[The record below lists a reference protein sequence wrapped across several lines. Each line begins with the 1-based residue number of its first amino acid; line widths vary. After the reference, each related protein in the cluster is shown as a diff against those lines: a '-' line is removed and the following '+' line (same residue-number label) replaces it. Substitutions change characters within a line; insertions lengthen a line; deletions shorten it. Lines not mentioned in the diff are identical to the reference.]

1 MDSIRFKLVWMII
14 LLVGVLFMS
23 VGIKP
28 LEIIKFAQI
37 TNGVLLPII
46 AIFLLWIVNRKTVML
61 EYQNTIFQN
70 IMGVVI
76 IILSVILG
84 AKSTLTVFG
93 LF

>member
-1 MDSIRFKLVWMII
+1 
-14 LLVGVLFMS
+14 MS

-37 TNGVLLPII
+37 TNGMLLPII

-61 EYQNTIFQN
+61 EYQNTKFQN
-70 IMGVVI
+70 ILGIII
-76 IILSVILG
+76 IILSIILG
-84 AKSTLTVFG
+84 AKSILTVFG